1 MVQSL
6 GKLEKVNIR
15 KIWEHEALSFTP
27 WLAHPDNLSLLGDA
41 LGIEFNTENIKT
53 EVGVGDFNADIVT
66 ADYSDRSIII
76 ENQLERTDHD
86 HLGKCITYAAGIGA
100 ETIIWIASNIRDEH
114 RQAVE
119 WLNFNSSDK
128 INFFWLSLRRIKS
141 ATPNQPRTFWLLKV
155 LTNGQ
160 RLCAARIIAIA
171 VYPK

>member
-66 ADYSDRSIII
+66 ADYSDRAIII

-128 INFFWLSLRRIKS
+128 INFF
-141 ATPNQPRTFWLLKV
+141 F
-155 LTNGQ
+155 G
-160 RLCAARIIAIA
+160 
-171 VYPK
+171 